1 MLVFAMAVFTLVALM
16 GAGLAMGVFR
26 NGYNDPMFAKL
37 HGGFSLLGSGL
48 VIWEAVEGDERM
60 YINIGMAV
68 VIIVLGIVMSR
79 RRAKGHCVKGLAAAH
94 GLLAVAC
101 YAVLGF
107 FTFVK

>member
-16 GAGLAMGVFR
+16 GAGLAMGVFK
-26 NGYNDPMFAKL
+26 NGHQDPMFARL
-37 HGGFSLLGSGL
+37 HGGLSLLGSGL

-68 VIIVLGIVMSR
+68 AIIVLGVVMSH
-79 RRAKGHCVKGLAAAH
+79 RRAKGQCVKGLATAH
-94 GLLAVAC
+94 GLLAVVC
-101 YAVLGF
+101 YGVLGF